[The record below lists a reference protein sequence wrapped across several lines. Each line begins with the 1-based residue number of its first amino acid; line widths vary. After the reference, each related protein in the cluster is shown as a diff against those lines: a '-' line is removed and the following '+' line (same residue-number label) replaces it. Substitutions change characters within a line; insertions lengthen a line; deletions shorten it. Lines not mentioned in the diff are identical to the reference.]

1 MQRRRV
7 MLAGKRKIVKKTVTS
22 SSNSVTFA
30 TRLAAPIAIIAK
42 FSYVQSGSGYPSPT
56 NIRPIFGWTNC
67 EISQNGAL
75 VGTIDWQD
83 TAGIIYGGNI
93 ALAED
98 GNTTAQRTTNGCVI
112 NGTTLKARAWSKAHK
127 YFDVPKW
134 NSGSW
139 GGVYACSYVRA
150 GSSFI
155 HAPYLQSSNNS
166 STFWYFVADDAPY
179 FGNVSAVNQLF
190 KDLYDAGTP
199 FEYVW
204 PRNSIETI
212 DLGLM
217 APISSVI
224 GENQIQTNLNGGVT
238 VEYYDYE

>member
-1 MQRRRV
+1 MARRRV

-30 TRLAAPIAIIAK
+30 ARLAAPIAITAE

-56 NIRPIFGWTNC
+56 NIRPIFGHTKC

-75 VGTIDWQD
+75 AATIDWQD

-93 ALAED
+93 TLAED
-98 GNTTAQRTTNGCVI
+98 GNVTAQRTTDCCVL
-112 NGTTLKARAWSKAHK
+112 NGTTLKATSWVGGSK
-127 YFDVPKW
+127 YFNIPKW
-134 NSGSW
+134 NNPSW
-139 GGVYACSYVRA
+139 GAVYACSYVRV
-150 GSSFI
+150 GSGI
-155 HAPYLQSSNNS
+155 PAPRLQRSNGS
-166 STFWYFVADDAPY
+166 GSFWYFVADDAPY

-217 APISSVI
+217 APVSSVI
-224 GENQIQTNLNGGVT
+224 GQNQIQTNLNGGVT